1 MKMKQAT
8 LIALL
13 LLGLTACDLL
23 GTAGEAPSA
32 ASSTP
37 AAGATQVPLDTQIT
51 VTLELPNGT
60 LNPTTLTDSTVYL
73 MPEGGSRLSVTR
85 QVLDDS
91 ETLVMTPEADLAANT
106 TYRFEMTSGVR
117 DISGRTFRP
126 YSVTFSTGDELGPT
140 PSRPSVEVSRPAD
153 GAEDVCTNRGIATD
167 LKLAGSGVE
176 DGTLTSE
183 TVRLF
188 EENGAQVAANVGT
201 SGGYDTITLV
211 PRSDLKPLST
221 YRFEVTNGVT
231 DQSGKPFVPFAMTF
245 TTGSGSCGISEVAFE
260 TLDLPNT
267 AGYRYSSLAFGPDG
281 KLYASTIDGLIRRFS
296 VNADGTLSA
305 PQTIPS
311 LQQKEGGERLL
322 VGLAF
327 DPDTTANN
335 LVAWVSHTAFG
346 FQDVEQP
353 WSGKITRLSG
363 PNLETV
369 QDYVVGLP
377 RSYKDHVTNSVAFG
391 PDGAL
396 YVNQGSNTAIGA
408 PDSAWGFQEERLLS
422 GATLRL
428 DLGKLGSLP
437 LDAQTEDGDAYD
449 PFASDAPLTLYGR
462 GIRNAYDLVWHS
474 NGNLYVPANG
484 SAAGGVTPRYDADL
498 AASTCST
505 RPEGSY
511 SGPRLDEPD
520 DVNATYLDENTDG
533 WEIEQTMDDYLFRV
547 EKDGYYGHP
556 NPKRCEW
563 ILNGGGSGRS
573 DTRIDAYPS
582 DVESDPNYRQASIYS
597 LGKNFSPNGVIEYT
611 ASGPL
616 QGNLLVTRFSLG
628 DDILAITLDD
638 TGNVVG
644 EPTTPRGLT
653 NFADPI
659 DLVENPANGFLYI
672 SEYDQFGGASTQNAK
687 ITLAKPVSE

>member
-1 MKMKQAT
+1 MKRPA

-13 LLGLTACDLL
+13 LISLTACDLI
-23 GTAGEAPSA
+23 GTAGDQPSA

-37 AAGATQVPLDTQIT
+37 AANATQVPLDTQIT
-51 VTLELPNGT
+51 VALELPNGA

-73 MPEGGSRLSVTR
+73 QPEGGSRLNVTR
-85 QVLDDS
+85 QLNDS
-91 ETLVMTPEADLAANT
+91 ETLVVTPEAALTANT
-106 TYRFEMTSGVR
+106 TYRFEMTNGVR
-117 DISGRTFRP
+117 DISGRALRP
-126 YSVTFSTGDELGPT
+126 YSVTFTTGDGSGST
-140 PSRPSVEVSRPAD
+140 PSRPSVEASRPTD
-153 GAEDVCTNRGIATD
+153 GAEGVCTNRGIATD

-176 DGTLTSE
+176 DSSLTSE

-188 EENGAQVAANVGT
+188 EESGAQVEANVGT

-211 PRSDLKPLST
+211 PRNDLKPLTT
-221 YRFEVTNGVT
+221 YRFEITERVT
-231 DQSGKPFVPFAMTF
+231 DQNGKPFAPFTMTF
-245 TTGSGSCGISEVAFE
+245 TTGPGSCGVSDVAFE
-260 TLDLPNT
+260 TVDLPNT

-296 VNADGTLSA
+296 LNADGTLSA
-305 PQTIPS
+305 PQTIRS

-322 VGLAF
+322 VGLTF
-327 DPDTTANN
+327 DPGATASN
-335 LVAWVSHTAFG
+335 LVVWVSHTAFG
-346 FQDVEQP
+346 FKDVKQP

-363 PNLETV
+363 PNLESV

-391 PDGAL
+391 PDGAM

-428 DLGKLGSLP
+428 DLGKLSSLP
-437 LDAQTEDGDAYD
+437 LDVQTEDGGSYD
-449 PFASDAPLTLYGR
+449 PFTSDAPLTLYGR

-498 AASTCST
+498 AGACST
-505 RPEGSY
+505 RPEGGY
-511 SGPRLDEPD
+511 SGPKLDEPG

-533 WEIEQTMDDYLFRV
+533 WEIEQTMNDYLFRV

-573 DTRIDAYPS
+573 DTKIDAFRG
-582 DVESDPNYRQASIYS
+582 DVEPDPNYRQSSIYS

-638 TGNVVG
+638 AGNVVG

-659 DLVENPANGFLYI
+659 DLIENPANGFLYI

-687 ITLAKPVSE
+687 ITLAKPVVQ